1 MVVRARQTKSRPGTT
16 LTPPTAVHGQPVA
29 QSATHNLIQRARSD
43 PHSLSPGELLQ
54 LQRVLGNQA
63 ATRLLLANGHGAA
76 NDRGPK
82 PAPTSPGAIQ
92 RKVVRGDLKNLGAGA
107 AGQWHQGNDKF
118 HVTVYGDDPKES
130 GKRGFAFIS
139 DRWTSEFHV
148 TDHRPT
154 TPFGRRFYN
163 IDDGSPVVAA
173 DQGQVGKPI
182 DDLAEAFM
190 LAKVNALKHYSDIE
204 AAELQRQWEEAEK
217 QQGSERVETMR
228 KVIISQAAEQVGK
241 EIDWTK
247 PQSYALIGRVTTAL
261 RELKIELEPKERE
274 WLKTEFD
281 ACLNR
286 LNEEAVK
293 ERQAKEEEERLRQEA
308 LIVPKEVTPKLV
320 PSSVQPQEDKAKQLS
335 PSSSSMRPLV
345 VMILVMLLAV
355 FVGIW
360 RMLR

>member
-163 IDDGSPVVAA
+163 IDDGRPVVAA

-228 KVIISQAAEQVGK
+228 KVIISQASGQG
-241 EIDWTK
+241 
-247 PQSYALIGRVTTAL
+247 
-261 RELKIELEPKERE
+261 
-274 WLKTEFD
+274 
-281 ACLNR
+281 NR
-286 LNEEAVK
+286 LDEA
-293 ERQAKEEEERLRQEA
+293 AKLRSDWPRYDCPA
-308 LIVPKEVTPKLV
+308 GA
-320 PSSVQPQEDKAKQLS
+320 ED
-335 PSSSSMRPLV
+335 
-345 VMILVMLLAV
+345 
-355 FVGIW
+355 
-360 RMLR
+360 

>member
-1 MVVRARQTKSRPGTT
+1 MVIRAKQTNSRPGTT
-16 LTPPTAVHGQPVA
+16 LTPATAVHGQPVV
-29 QSATHNLIQRARSD
+29 QTATRNLIQRARSD
-43 PHSLSPGELLQ
+43 PHSLTPGEFLQ

-63 ATRLLLANGHGAA
+63 ATRLLLANGRGATGGG
-76 NDRGPK
+76 GPK
-82 PAPTSPGAIQ
+82 PAAMSPAAIQ
-92 RKVVRGDLKNLGAGA
+92 RKVIRGDLKNLGTGA
-107 AGQWHQGNDKF
+107 AGQWHQGDDKF

-130 GKRGFAFIS
+130 GKRGFDYIS

-173 DQGQVGKPI
+173 DQGQVGQPI
-182 DDLAEAFM
+182 DDLAKAFM
-190 LAKVNALKHYSDIE
+190 LAKVNALKHFSDKE
-204 AAELQRQWEEAEK
+204 AAELQKQWEEAEK
-217 QQGSERVETMR
+217 QQGSERVEAMR

-241 EIDWTK
+241 EIDWSK
-247 PQSYALIGRVTTAL
+247 PQSYKLIGSITIAL
-261 RELKIELEPKERE
+261 REMRIELQSKEIQ

-286 LNEEAVK
+286 LNEEAAK

-308 LIVPKEVTPKLV
+308 LIVPKEVAPKLA
-320 PSSVQPQEDKAKQLS
+320 PSSVQPQEDKAKQVA
-335 PSSSSMRPLV
+335 PSSSPVRPV
-345 VMILVMLLAV
+345 VAMILVMLLAV
-355 FVGIW
+355 FVAIW